1 MTSAFRPQPPAAG
14 DLVAW
19 PDSFGARFVVFVDT
33 EEEFDWSKPL
43 ARENRS
49 VSAVSALP
57 AAQARFAASG
67 VPLALMVDH
76 PIATDPRAIDLIG
89 PLLTGGTAVG
99 TQLHP
104 WVNPP
109 CEEALTP
116 ANSFAGNL
124 PRALEA
130 AKLTAL
136 TEAITEAFGTRP
148 TAYRAGRYGLGPASF
163 DLLAAHGYRLDSSM
177 RPGFDYAAEGGPD
190 FSALDNHAFRIGGIV
205 ELPLTTVFTGAA
217 RAGGIKLYQA
227 AGRFPKGRAVLARS
241 GLLQRIPLTPEGIPL
256 REALEAIRVALG
268 EGVRVLSFAFHSPS
282 LEPGHTPYVRDEAD
296 LRAFWQWWDKVL
308 AELDRLGARAA
319 GLEDV
324 VAAAAAGGA
333 GGPGRT

>member
-1 MTSAFRPQPPAAG
+1 VTSAFRPQPPAAG

-57 AAQARFAASG
+57 AAQAKFAASG

-76 PIATDPRAIDLIG
+76 PIATDPRAVDLIG

-109 CEEALTP
+109 FDEALTP

-130 AKLTAL
+130 TKLTAL
-136 TEAITEAFGTRP
+136 TEAITNAFGTRP

-190 FSALDNHAFRIGGIV
+190 FSALDNHAFRMGGIV
-205 ELPLTTVFTGAA
+205 ELPLTTVFTGVA
-217 RAGGIKLYQA
+217 RSGGMKLYQA
-227 AGRFPKGRAVLARS
+227 AGSIPKGRAVLARS
-241 GLLQRIPLTPEGIPL
+241 GLLQRIPLTPEGIPV

-308 AELDRLGARAA
+308 AELDRLGAKAA
-319 GLEDV
+319 GLDEV
-324 VAAAAAGGA
+324 VAAAAGGA

>member
-1 MTSAFRPQPPAAG
+1 MTSAFRPQPPAAS

-19 PDSFGARFVVFVDT
+19 PESFGTRFVVFVDT

-49 VSAVSALP
+49 VSAVAALP
-57 AAQARFAASG
+57 PAQARFAAAG

-109 CEEALTP
+109 FEEALTP
-116 ANSFAGNL
+116 TNSFAGNL
-124 PRALEA
+124 PRVLED

-136 TEAITEAFGTRP
+136 TEAITTAFGTRP

-163 DLLAAHGYRLDSSM
+163 DLLAAHGYRIDSSM
-177 RPGFDYAAEGGPD
+177 RPGFDYAPEGGPD
-190 FSALDNHAFRIGGIV
+190 FSELGNHAFRAGRIV

-217 RAGGIKLYQA
+217 RSGGMALYRA
-227 AGRFPKGRAVLARS
+227 AGRVPKGRGVLARS
-241 GLLQRIPLTPEGIPL
+241 GLLQRIPLTPEGIPV
-256 REALEAIRVALG
+256 REALEAVRVAIG

-282 LEPGHTPYVRDEAD
+282 LAPGHTPYVRDETE
-296 LRAFWQWWDKVL
+296 LRAFWHWWDAIL
-308 AELDRLGARAA
+308 AELDRLGATAA
-319 GLEDV
+319 GLDDV
-324 VAAAAAGGA
+324 IAAAAAGGA